1 MVTDRSR
8 AVVWFSRV
16 MWLGIVANLALA
28 IPTIAAPARVLAL
41 TGLPPATPLMW
52 AQFSAVLLMIL
63 SLFYIPAA
71 IDPNRFRAVAWLAVL
86 SRLIGVV
93 YFSTQP
99 AEYRMFGLFD
109 LAFFV
114 PEAALLMAASVS
126 AQSARVTAPGA
137 SAV

>member
-1 MVTDRSR
+1 
-8 AVVWFSRV
+8 